1 MKRASLVAALAV
13 LMLTA
18 CQDAPDEAPPPA
30 GESDAGAVADAPA
43 DTPVP
48 PVRGLQTEP
57 PPASGFAVVDDCAEL
72 PEQAAAICRRP
83 VLSQSA
89 DPDLTVSAARFDIDG
104 DGADDMILRRESV
117 VDCGTHGCAT
127 FVLFARS
134 GDFVIADPP
143 INAHGPA
150 AACVRDGVPGVRF
163 AQAGPDA
170 ACIKVVPRS

>member
-1 MKRASLVAALAV
+1 MKRSSLVGVLAV
-13 LMLTA
+13 LALAA

-30 GESDAGAVADAPA
+30 GKSEAGTVAEAPA
-43 DTPVP
+43 EMPAP

-57 PPASGFAVVDDCAEL
+57 PPASGFAAVDDCAEL

-89 DPDLTVSAARFDIDG
+89 DPDLTVSVARFDIDG
-104 DGADDMILRRESV
+104 DGADDMVLRRESV
-117 VDCGTHGCAT
+117 VDCGTQGCAT
-127 FVLFARS
+127 FVLFARG
-134 GDFVIADPP
+134 GDFVPADPP

-150 AACVRDGVPGVRF
+150 AACLRDGVPGVRF